1 MALNFYDLFSE
12 GSFGAL
18 VVGQQPTVV
27 DADGAD
33 EDDFTPIH
41 VEALYR
47 YALNDFISIT
57 PGVVAVFNAD
67 EDGDTAILGV
77 VRTEFAF

>member
-1 MALNFYDLFSE
+1 ML
-12 GSFGAL
+12 
-18 VVGQQPTVV
+18 VGQPPTVTNG
-27 DADGAD
+27 DGVD

-57 PGVVAVFNAD
+57 PGVITIFNAD

-77 VRTEFAF
+77 LRTEFTF